1 MSLYKQLW
9 LAIVFLL
16 GLVFMASVI
25 VSSLSA
31 KGYLEQ
37 QISMKNA
44 DNATS
49 LALSLTQQ
57 EGDEVLLELIIS
69 AQFDTGFYELIELTN
84 PEGMV
89 TISREDTRHTGDAP
103 VWFMSLFPIDVEPG
117 IASVMH
123 GWQQVGLLKLRSQ
136 SRFAYAEL
144 WSGTRQMA
152 MVFLLVIILAGAVG
166 GYLLKIILRPLDDVV
181 DQAKAIGERRF
192 ISVPEPKTLEFRQV
206 VSSMN
211 NLSERIKQMLTQEAK
226 RLEKSQREAHVDKV
240 SGLTNREPFMTSLD
254 AALHSDDV
262 DSSGSI
268 CLIRLTGLMELNEK
282 YGYTF
287 VDGVIAD
294 MGGSLKRIVLD
305 HSRWT
310 ACRLNGSDF
319 ALLVPGAMQADHA
332 AKEIQQAFRE
342 VLESRSIDEG
352 VCLPA
357 AATLYQ
363 QGDTIGE
370 VMTRLDSS
378 MLSSANEGISR
389 INVALKGDIQVTP
402 VREQMDHW
410 RGMFGRAFSDHLFSL
425 ASFPAI
431 GTDGSLLHTEA
442 PVRLA
447 SEGELITAG
456 RFLPWINRLD
466 MSGMLDQEVVELAL
480 RKIEETGESISV
492 NLSVA
497 AVSDPSF
504 SAWISER
511 LSTHKNVAEK
521 LWMEIAEPMAFRHL
535 KVFKLLCSRVKE
547 YGAKIGIEHVGHQLA
562 ELGELHDVGLDYLKV
577 DANFVRQI
585 NENAANKNLLRHLCT
600 VGHSIGVIVI
610 AEGVRSGEEW
620 ETLKEIGFDGA
631 TGPGIV

>member
-1 MSLYKQLW
+1 
-9 LAIVFLL
+9 
-16 GLVFMASVI
+16 
-25 VSSLSA
+25 
-31 KGYLEQ
+31 
-37 QISMKNA
+37 
-44 DNATS
+44 
-49 LALSLTQQ
+49 
-57 EGDEVLLELIIS
+57 
-69 AQFDTGFYELIELTN
+69 
-84 PEGMV
+84 
-89 TISREDTRHTGDAP
+89 
-103 VWFMSLFPIDVEPG
+103 
-117 IASVMH
+117 
-123 GWQQVGLLKLRSQ
+123 
-136 SRFAYAEL
+136 
-144 WSGTRQMA
+144 
-152 MVFLLVIILAGAVG
+152 
-166 GYLLKIILRPLDDVV
+166 
-181 DQAKAIGERRF
+181 
-192 ISVPEPKTLEFRQV
+192 
-206 VSSMN
+206 
-211 NLSERIKQMLTQEAK
+211 
-226 RLEKSQREAHVDKV
+226 
-240 SGLTNREPFMTSLD
+240 
-254 AALHSDDV
+254 
-262 DSSGSI
+262 
-268 CLIRLTGLMELNEK
+268 MELNEK

-305 HSRWT
+305 HSRWI

-402 VREQMDHW
+402 VREQMDYW
-410 RGMFGRAFSDHLFSL
+410 RGVFRRAFSDRLFSL

-431 GTDGSLLHTEA
+431 GTDGSLLHIEA
-442 PVRLA
+442 PVRLS
-447 SEGELITAG
+447 SEGELVTAG

-466 MSGMLDQEVVELAL
+466 MSRMLDQEVVELAL
-480 RKIEETGESISV
+480 RKIEETGESVSV

-511 LSTHKNVAEK
+511 LFTHKNVAEK

-610 AEGVRSGEEW
+610 AEGVRSDEEW